1 MVKAPSK
8 ETDQSVDSQSQPQAM
23 PTNMDDVDMN
33 EYPDGGIKLPPI
45 EQRHEPRPQEISQ
58 TFVQVP
64 SNEPINLDMS
74 AFAKNQAQDEAMT
87 TPIKSD
93 TEIINECLQKHVTFS

>member
-8 ETDQSVDSQSQPQAM
+8 ETDQSVDSQSQPQAI

-45 EQRHEPRPQEISQ
+45 E
-58 TFVQVP
+58 
-64 SNEPINLDMS
+64 
-74 AFAKNQAQDEAMT
+74 
-87 TPIKSD
+87 
-93 TEIINECLQKHVTFS
+93 